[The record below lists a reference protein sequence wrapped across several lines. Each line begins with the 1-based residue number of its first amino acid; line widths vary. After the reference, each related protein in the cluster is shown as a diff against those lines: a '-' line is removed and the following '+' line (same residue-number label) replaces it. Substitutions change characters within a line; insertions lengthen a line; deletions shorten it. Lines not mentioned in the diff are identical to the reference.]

1 MRCNGAAAQICTT
14 FDVHYAPGAQCRFE
28 LYGTRGTICVP
39 DPNTFGG
46 PVLVYRPEDQVNGQ
60 AIDPGLI
67 AHNAPQY
74 YTGYKEVPLLFDYN
88 ENSRALGLS
97 DMCKALRT
105 GRDFR
110 ANCQQQYHVLEI
122 LTSFEKSSREGKFIP
137 LTTHYT
143 RTAPMKNNPMHGI
156 LDD

>member
-1 MRCNGAAAQICTT
+1 M
-14 FDVHYAPGAQCRFE
+14 
-28 LYGTRGTICVP
+28 
-39 DPNTFGG
+39 
-46 PVLVYRPEDQVNGQ
+46 RPEDV
-60 AIDPGLI
+60 AATHSDPGLRTGNLP
-67 AHNAPQY
+67 AYA
-74 YTGYKEVPLLFDYN
+74 GYKEIPLLFDYN
-88 ENSRALGLS
+88 VNSRALGLS

>member
-1 MRCNGAAAQICTT
+1 MTVKEILDTAKEKMGKSCA
-14 FDVHYAPGAQCRFE
+14 
-28 LYGTRGTICVP
+28 
-39 DPNTFGG
+39 
-46 PVLVYRPEDQVNGQ
+46 VYER
-60 AIDPGLI
+60 
-67 AHNAPQY
+67 
-74 YTGYKEVPLLFDYN
+74 
-88 ENSRALGLS
+88 
-97 DMCKALRT
+97 DMQALRT